1 MKKIIIDCDTGID
14 DAIGILLAV
23 KSGLC
28 DILGITTVCGN
39 VSLDQAT
46 LNTKKVVQLLGKEN
60 EIKIVKGA
68 SRPLLRKPFYELSVH
83 GNDGLGGALKDMEVQ
98 QEDEGF
104 APDFIIEQA
113 KKHKGEI
120 TFILLAPLTN
130 MALALRK
137 EPRLKEWIKELVIMG
152 GAVKRP
158 GNITPTAEFNMY
170 VDPEA
175 AKIVMHSGIPITLV
189 GLDVTSDTLLT
200 DADVEK
206 MQGNSL
212 GEFVKESTEHYI
224 NRYFQLNGVRSCA
237 MHDPLAVGI
246 ALDKSLVKT
255 EKHYVDVE
263 TKSELCDGY
272 TMCDFKN
279 MLKKEPN
286 AEVCLEVDS
295 ERFINMLIETLKK

>member
-1 MKKIIIDCDTGID
+1 MKKVMIDVDTGID
-14 DAIGILLAV
+14 DAIGILLAA

-46 LNTKKVVQLLGKEN
+46 MNTKKVVQLLGKEN
-60 EIKIVKGA
+60 EIKVVKGA
-68 SRPLLRKPFYELSVH
+68 SRPLLRRPFYEHSVH
-83 GNDGLGGALKDMEVQ
+83 GNDGIGGALKDMEVNMG
-98 QEDEGF
+98 DEGF

-113 KKHKGEI
+113 EKHKGEI

-130 MALALRK
+130 MALAVRK

-175 AKIVMHSGIPITLV
+175 AKIVLHSGIPITLV

-206 MQGNSL
+206 MQGSSI
-212 GEFVKESTEHYI
+212 GEFVKDSTEHYI
-224 NRYFQLNGVRSCA
+224 NRYFELNGIRSCA

-246 ALDKSLVKT
+246 ALDRSLVKT
-255 EKHYVDVE
+255 VKHYVDVE

-295 ERFINMLIETLKK
+295 ERFIHMLVETLKK

>member
-1 MKKIIIDCDTGID
+1 MKKVIIDVDTGID
-14 DAIGILLAV
+14 DAIGILLAA

-46 LNTKKVVQLLGKEN
+46 VNTKKVVQLLGKED
-60 EIKIVKGA
+60 EIKVVKGA

-83 GNDGLGGALKDMEVQ
+83 GNDGIGGALKDMEVNMD
-98 QEDEGF
+98 DEGF

-113 KKHKGEI
+113 EKHKGEI

-130 MALALRK
+130 MALAVRK

-175 AKIVMHSGIPITLV
+175 AKIVLHSGIPITLV

-206 MQGNSL
+206 MQGSSI
-212 GEFVKESTEHYI
+212 GEFVKDSTEHYI
-224 NRYFQLNGVRSCA
+224 NRYFELNGIRSCA

-246 ALDKSLVKT
+246 ALDRTLVKT
-255 EKHYVDVE
+255 VKHYVDVE

-286 AEVCLEVDS
+286 ADVCLEVDS
-295 ERFINMLIETLKK
+295 ERFINMLVETLKK